1 MWRTMLYHRTDP
13 PRIVESQIECDR
25 LLAEGWAETPAA
37 FYDPPPGFYD
47 APDPPADATSAP
59 RRTRKTK

>member
-1 MWRTMLYHRTDP
+1 MARTMLYHRTDP
-13 PRIVESQIECDR
+13 PRIVDSQAECDR

-37 FYDPPPGFYD
+37 FTD

-59 RRTRKTK
+59 RRTRTRTTSTK